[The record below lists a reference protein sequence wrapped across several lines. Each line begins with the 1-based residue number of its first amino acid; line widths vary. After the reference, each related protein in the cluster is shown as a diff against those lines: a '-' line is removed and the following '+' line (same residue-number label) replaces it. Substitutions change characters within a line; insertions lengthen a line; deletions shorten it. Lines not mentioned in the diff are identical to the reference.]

1 MSQSPSAPHG
11 ETLPELR
18 GYPPSLTVKD
28 VSEILSMQ
36 PSHVRAMLTRQD
48 IPSFRV
54 GKEWRVRRHTL
65 QLVMRGD
72 DPWDGRPKP
81 GPSPTVPD
89 PAASPTRASGTR
101 GRVTGEKSNA
111 TIPAQ
116 ATNRSSTSK
125 TTASG
130 PASGRAHKTR
140 TNGSTTARTRKAAKG
155 DDTAT

>member
-65 QLVMRGD
+65 ELVMRGD

-81 GPSPTVPD
+81 GPSLTDAVPATS
-89 PAASPTRASGTR
+89 PASPVTAKRSDPTAAGRTVSRSSTSKPRASRTRASGT
-101 GRVTGEKSNA
+101 
-111 TIPAQ
+111 
-116 ATNRSSTSK
+116 
-125 TTASG
+125 TADR
-130 PASGRAHKTR
+130 P
-140 TNGSTTARTRKAAKG
+140 RKAAKG
-155 DDTAT
+155 GDTAT